1 MASFIQDL
9 QLARR
14 TAGSPISTMIGSA
27 ALLAGGL
34 DSVPPEVLDLIRETL
49 SSGEGGSWPLVLVGI
64 YLFLKRDVR
73 SGEK

>member
-1 MASFIQDL
+1 MASFIQNL

-14 TAGSPISTMIGSA
+14 TTGSPISTMIGSA

-34 DSVPPEVLDLIRETL
+34 DSVPPELLDLIRETF
-49 SSGEGGSWPLVLVGI
+49 SNGGGGSWPLMAIGL
-64 YLFLKRDVR
+64 YLFLKRDVK